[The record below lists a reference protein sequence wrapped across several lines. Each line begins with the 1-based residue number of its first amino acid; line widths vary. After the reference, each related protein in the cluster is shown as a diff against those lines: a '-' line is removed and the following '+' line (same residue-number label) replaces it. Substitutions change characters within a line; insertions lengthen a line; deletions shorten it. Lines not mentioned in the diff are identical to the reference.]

1 MSEDGLLQPMTVD
14 QLAGAFALAMG
25 ALGSLLLVVWQSRC
39 RLRVNCCYV
48 FRCDREP
55 PPEEMKKKTKDK
67 TKDKDKDKDKDKELA
82 EEEEDIIP
90 NITPSMTPNQIP

>member
-1 MSEDGLLQPMTVD
+1 MSENNNLIQPMTID

-25 ALGSLLLVVWQSRC
+25 AIGSVLLVIWQSRC

-55 PPEEMKKKTKDK
+55 PPDKKEEKKKV
-67 TKDKDKDKDKDKELA
+67 
-82 EEEEDIIP
+82 EEVIEEDEDNDDNVPEILIP
-90 NITPSMTPNQIP
+90 